1 MRPIYRMVSEPIAPE
16 EVIREV
22 TSRADGAIATFAGV
36 VRDHHRER
44 QVDHLEYHAYPEMAA
59 EELER
64 IAVELGTRYGVSGLG
79 LVHRT
84 GTLAVGEMAV
94 LVVAAAPHRRE
105 ALDCCAAAIEAIK
118 SRLPVW
124 KKEFFAGTTEP
135 EWVFGPEELC
145 ASGAEQSRV
154 EGSGSGG

>member
-1 MRPIYRMVSEPIAPE
+1 MVSEPIAPD

-22 TSRADGAIATFAGV
+22 VSGADGAIATFAGV
-36 VRDHHRER
+36 VRNHHRER
-44 QVDHLEYHAYPEMAA
+44 PVDHLEYHAYPEMAT

-64 IAVELGTRYGVSGLG
+64 IAGELGERFGVNGLG

-84 GTLAVGEMAV
+84 GSLAVGEMAV

-105 ALDCCAAAIEAIK
+105 ALACCAAAIGAIK

-124 KKEFFAGTTEP
+124 KKEFFAGGGEP

-145 ASGAEQSRV
+145 ASGAGPSRV

>member
-1 MRPIYRMVSEPIAPE
+1 VKSICRMVTGPIAPD

-22 TSRADGAIATFAGV
+22 VSGADGAIATFGGV
-36 VRDHHRER
+36 VRDHHRGR
-44 QVDHLEYHAYPEMAA
+44 TVDHLEYHAYPEMAA
-59 EELER
+59 DELER
-64 IAVELGTRYGVSGLG
+64 IAGEMGTRFGVNGLG

-105 ALDCCAAAIEAIK
+105 ALDCCTTAMEAIK

-124 KKEFFAGTTEP
+124 KKEFFAGDGEP
-135 EWVFGPEELC
+135 EWVFGPEEPC
-145 ASGAEQSRV
+145 ASGAERQRV
-154 EGSGSGG
+154 EGSGSDG

>member
-1 MRPIYRMVSEPIAPE
+1 MKPICRMVNEPIAPD

-22 TSRADGAIATFAGV
+22 VSGADGAIATFGGV
-36 VRDHHRER
+36 VRDHHREKS
-44 QVDHLEYHAYPEMAA
+44 VDHLEYHAYPEMAV
-59 EELER
+59 EEMER
-64 IAVELGTRYGVSGLG
+64 IAGELGERFGVNGLG

-105 ALDCCAAAIEAIK
+105 ALDCCAAAIEALK

-124 KKEFFAGTTEP
+124 KKEFFAGDAEP

-145 ASGAEQSRV
+145 ASGAERKRV
-154 EGSGSGG
+154 EGSGSGV